1 MVRSEHASF
10 RTQILDSNSQPSETQ
25 QTIVSENLR
34 DAANRTALA
43 PAGVTD
49 KGEIMF
55 KGNGPVTVRG
65 EQRQCW
71 DLDQH
76 VREGGSFGADNDHA
90 FLPWATSH
98 LIPSQRCRVG
108 STTGLREAWRRI
120 QVTL

>member
-49 KGEIMF
+49 KGEVMF

-65 EQRQCW
+65 EQR
-71 DLDQH
+71 QH